1 MERPADKLLP
11 TLSPVVALRTVLDR
25 LDEILNPSRWS
36 DYAPNGL
43 QVPGP
48 SEVHGVVSGVSA
60 HSALF
65 ERAVELEADLVLVHH
80 GLFWKGQPLGIDA
93 VAHRRLKLLFDH
105 DIALAAYHLPL
116 DGHPEHGN
124 NARLA
129 AELGAERWTPAFPH
143 GGAPIGVVAEFA
155 AIGISVEEL
164 VHRVAATTL
173 REDVLALLEGPARVS
188 RLGICCGAAADD
200 LPAAVALG
208 CEAFLTGEPAER
220 CAAIAREYGISFL
233 AAGHHATERL
243 GVQRLGELLAAEFG
257 LRHEYVEIF
266 NPI

>member
-1 MERPADKLLP
+1 MDRTSDKLLS
-11 TLSPVVALRTVLDR
+11 TLSPVVALRTVIDR
-25 LDEILNPSRWS
+25 LDAILNPLGWT

-48 SEVHGVVSGVSA
+48 SEVHSVVSGVSA

-65 ERAVELEADLVLVHH
+65 EAAVEREADLVLVHH
-80 GLFWKGQPLGIDA
+80 GLFWKGEPLGVDA
-93 VAHRRLKLLFDH
+93 VGRRRLKLLFDH

-116 DGHPEHGN
+116 DGHLEHGN

-129 AELGAERWTPAFPH
+129 AELGADRWTPAFSH
-143 GGAPIGVVAEFA
+143 GGAPIGVLAEFPGDGVSA
-155 AIGISVEEL
+155 EEL
-164 VHRVAATTL
+164 VRRVQATTL
-173 REDVLALLEGPARVS
+173 REDVLALTDGPERVR
-188 RLGICCGAAADD
+188 RLGICCGAAAGD
-200 LPAAVALG
+200 LPEAIALG
-208 CEAFLTGEPAER
+208 CDAFLTGEPAER

-243 GVQRLGELLAAEFG
+243 GVQRLGELLATEFG
-257 LRHEYVEIF
+257 VQHEYVEIF